1 LAKGPVAPFLAIVII
16 VAFALL
22 RREWSIVRRSLW
34 WPGLALYFAMVLPWF
49 IAVQHQNP
57 TFFREFFLE
66 HNLERFT
73 SDRYQ
78 HVEPFWYYLVV
89 VALAMM
95 PWTVIAVRA
104 LADGIQ
110 TSVCEWR
117 LRHSSNCKPCANRP
131 GDAFPEFLV
140 LWALIPI
147 VFFSFSQSKL
157 PGYILPSIPPIAIL
171 TGDYLFRRR
180 HPVLNRWVLLGHAVL
195 CGIMTMCA
203 LLLPWFVV
211 HGVSLP
217 PAQALA
223 AAVLAASG
231 AALLILIV
239 VKGFGVARLRL
250 VTTAVLAVLLLFL
263 YGVGPFFVI
272 PEVSATKRV
281 IHLLDRT
288 YSARPLADRL
298 AAQIPADETVAVF
311 RVRRDVEYGLA
322 FYRNSEVVN
331 YEQTGVPD
339 GQHLL
344 VARETGRGGVDLRT
358 SADLA
363 EYLEGRHYEQ
373 LFTWPEQGLV
383 VYLVGS
389 R

>member
-1 LAKGPVAPFLAIVII
+1 
-16 VAFALL
+16 
-22 RREWSIVRRSLW
+22 
-34 WPGLALYFAMVLPWF
+34 
-49 IAVQHQNP
+49 
-57 TFFREFFLE
+57 
-66 HNLERFT
+66 
-73 SDRYQ
+73 
-78 HVEPFWYYLVV
+78 
-89 VALAMM
+89 
-95 PWTVIAVRA
+95 
-104 LADGIQ
+104 
-110 TSVCEWR
+110 
-117 LRHSSNCKPCANRP
+117 
-131 GDAFPEFLV
+131 
-140 LWALIPI
+140 
-147 VFFSFSQSKL
+147 
-157 PGYILPSIPPIAIL
+157 
-171 TGDYLFRRR
+171 
-180 HPVLNRWVLLGHAVL
+180 
-195 CGIMTMCA
+195 
-203 LLLPWFVV
+203 
-211 HGVSLP
+211 
-217 PAQALA
+217 
-223 AAVLAASG
+223 
-231 AALLILIV
+231 
-239 VKGFGVARLRL
+239 VARLRL